1 MDAQVNSNLLKIVFW
16 ALRGG
21 GGGSWGVV
29 ISATVRTFPIFN
41 ATSHS
46 VNIIASTNETT
57 ADLMTL
63 HARHIFDWDDVRA
76 GQYFT
81 LYNNFVVP
89 SVDGNLL
96 TLVTYFA
103 NKTGDEAKLLMKPF
117 LDEARSM
124 NFSVLPETT
133 STGLANDLLF
143 KADASFGVNLI
154 LGSRL
159 IPAQAY
165 RDTPETI
172 GQAVKELFEKG
183 APE

>member
-1 MDAQVNSNLLKIVFW
+1 M
-16 ALRGG
+16 
-21 GGGSWGVV
+21 V
-29 ISATVRTFPIFN
+29 ISATVRTFPTFN

-81 LYNNFVVP
+81 LYNNYVDP

-103 NKTGDEAKLLMKPF
+103 NKTGDEAKLLVEPF

-159 IPAQAY
+159 IPAHAY